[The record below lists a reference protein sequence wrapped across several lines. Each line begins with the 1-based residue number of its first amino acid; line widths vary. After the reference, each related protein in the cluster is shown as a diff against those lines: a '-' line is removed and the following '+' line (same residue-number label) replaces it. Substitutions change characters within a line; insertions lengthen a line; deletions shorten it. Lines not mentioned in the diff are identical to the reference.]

1 MIDFIYLWLF
11 YTLKFIV
18 NLFPNFMLDGF
29 ANFIGN
35 LAFKIDK
42 KYKKI
47 IFANLNLCFPEK
59 SDDEKQQIVRK
70 TYIHFA
76 RVGIDF
82 IKNQNTTKEKILNKV
97 KFINEEVFA
106 NALKTNRPVIV
117 QTAHYGNWELFSLAM
132 AAKFGSVSI
141 VGRALDSK
149 VMDKILTKNR
159 TQFDINLIEKS
170 SAAKNIMRSLKNNR
184 PVGILTDQNTAKKD
198 GIEVSFFG
206 KRALHTPVAS
216 IFAQKMNA
224 LVIPAF
230 IYKNSDKKDE
240 IYFFEAIDVA
250 NFNKEDAVQKI
261 TQLQADATQK
271 IIEFKPDEYFWF
283 HKRFKHF
290 YEEIYE

>member
-11 YTLKFIV
+11 YTLKFTV

-35 LAFKIDK
+35 LAFRIDK

-47 IFANLNLCFPEK
+47 LFANLNLCFPEK
-59 SDDEKQQIVRK
+59 SDDEKQEIAIK

-250 NFNKEDAVQKI
+250 NFNKEDAIQKI